1 METATFT
8 NPKTGKKQ
16 TVKFNKGALH
26 RQLKYSGTESLNAV
40 MEKIKNST
48 IGQIVMLPSPINKKR
63 KVTKLLKER
72 AVFGLN
78 LQGLARSTNQSY

>member
-1 METATFT
+1 MAIGTAKFT
-8 NPKTGKKQ
+8 NRKTGKTQ

-26 RQLKYSGTESLNAV
+26 RQLKYSGTQSLNDV
-40 MEKIKNST
+40 MQKIKDSAV
-48 IGQIVMLPSPINKKR
+48 GQEVMLPAPINEKR

-78 LQGLARSTNQSY
+78 LQDKK